1 MLALDNVLEIS
12 DVFFESGFRVDVH
25 LAKSAE
31 TRDLLVTFE
40 ALAAVFEEVLRVVD
54 VRFF

>member
-12 DVFFESGFRVDVH
+12 DVLFESGFRVDVH